1 MADLLNTSI
10 SGLLAFQRALDT
22 TSHNITNANT
32 PGYSRQITEFMTR
45 QAHPS
50 GAGWVG
56 VGVDVST
63 VTRAYDDFLA
73 GQASHSTSYFDR
85 ADVHAMQAVRVSKL

>member
-32 PGYSRQITEFMTR
+32 VGYSRQLPEFMTR
-45 QAHPS
+45 QAQQSPEYPRHVEQHAGGDDVLDRYSAS
-50 GAGWVG
+50 GGRGLTWP
-56 VGVDVST
+56 
-63 VTRAYDDFLA
+63 
-73 GQASHSTSYFDR
+73 
-85 ADVHAMQAVRVSKL
+85 

>member
-32 PGYSRQITEFMTR
+32 VGYSRQLPELMTR
-45 QAHPS
+45 NAQQS
-50 GAGWVG
+50 GNG
-56 VGVDVST
+56 
-63 VTRAYDDFLA
+63 
-73 GQASHSTSYFDR
+73 
-85 ADVHAMQAVRVSKL
+85 